1 MSTLPAD
8 THRPRVLFL
17 AIGTTR
23 ARSVCDTSAYLL
35 ARGVP
40 VGLVT
45 VDPAVWQEAGLDP
58 RVRIYPLG
66 DGEAR
71 HPLARLGRALRRVH
85 KALDTKV
92 YQKFYKLLRP
102 YVMWRVARRSVL
114 RRIEWAGVEQLVL
127 GDSHAI
133 PMGWH
138 LARRHPHLPVGFE
151 LDRAPFA
158 EAEPEPEPG
167 ARSPE
172 PVSVPAPRADVSA
185 PTTESAGI
193 DTDA

>member
-1 MSTLPAD
+1 M
-8 THRPRVLFL
+8 LFL

-45 VDPAVWQEAGLDP
+45 VEAAVWQEAGLDP

-66 DGEAR
+66 EGEAR

-85 KALDTKV
+85 KALDTKI
-92 YQKFYKLLRP
+92 YSRFYRLLRP

-114 RRIEWAGVEQLVL
+114 RRIEWSGVEQLVL

-138 LARRHPHLPVGFE
+138 LARRHPRLPVGFE

-158 EAEPEPEPG
+158 EAEPRPEPP
-167 ARSPE
+167 A
-172 PVSVPAPRADVSA
+172 VSVPAPRADLT
-185 PTTESAGI
+185 PLTEPAGI